1 METLKTKLC
10 LGIGGANARGASPVV
25 GGVRG
30 TSSVGVRRSPAADAD
45 IRVPIIMKG
54 KRAAVIG
61 DEPIGIV
68 ISRGADR
75 EKPPVFSAYVW
86 APAPEKKPDEPAE
99 TRVA

>member
-1 METLKTKLC
+1 MAPPVLKRVLRRRWSAACAGPKRC
-10 LGIGGANARGASPVV
+10 NALVSCGRCGH
-25 GGVRG
+25 
-30 TSSVGVRRSPAADAD
+30 SSAIHP
-45 IRVPIIMKG
+45 MKG
-54 KRAAVIG
+54 KKAAVIG

-86 APAPEKKPDEPAE
+86 APAPDKKPDEAAE